1 MSRKEFM
8 ERLEE
13 LLRDIPD
20 NEREEALQY
29 YNDYFDDA
37 GMENEAEVIRD
48 LGSPELVAQK
58 LKAGLGELASA
69 GTPEPGQGERKEAE
83 KEKTEKEKTKKEAGF
98 WKILSIVLL
107 CILAAPV
114 VLPLAGGLLLA
125 AVTVVLALFGAIAG
139 IVLAGFAI
147 LLAGIAVLGVG
158 IVQTFATP
166 AIGIAAAGVGCIV
179 AAVGVLLSFAT
190 VWCCIRV
197 IPWLIR
203 GIAAVISYPFRKRK
217 AGA

>member
-13 LLRDIPD
+13 LLKDIPD

-48 LGSPELVAQK
+48 LGSPEQVAQK
-58 LKAGLGELASA
+58 LKAGLGELASV
-69 GTPEPGQGERKEAE
+69 GTPEPGQGERKEV
-83 KEKTEKEKTKKEAGF
+83 EKEKTKKEAGF

-114 VLPLAGGLLLA
+114 VLPLAGVLLLA

-139 IVLAGFAI
+139 IVLSGFAI

-166 AIGIAAAGVGCIV
+166 AIGIAAAGVGCVV

>member
-13 LLRDIPD
+13 LLKDIPD

-37 GMENEAEVIRD
+37 GIENEAEVIRD
-48 LGSPELVAQK
+48 LGSPEQVAQK
-58 LKAGLGELASA
+58 LKAGLGELASV
-69 GTPEPGQGERKEAE
+69 GTPEPGQGERKEA
-83 KEKTEKEKTKKEAGF
+83 EKEKTKKEAGF

-114 VLPLAGGLLLA
+114 VLPLAGVLLLA

-139 IVLAGFAI
+139 IVLSGFAI

-166 AIGIAAAGVGCIV
+166 AIGIAAAGVGCVV

>member
-37 GMENEAEVIRD
+37 GIENEAEVIRD
-48 LGSPELVAQK
+48 LGSPEQVAQK
-58 LKAGLGELASA
+58 LKAGLGELASV
-69 GTPEPGQGERKEAE
+69 GTPEPGQGERKE
-83 KEKTEKEKTKKEAGF
+83 TEKEKTKKEAGF

-114 VLPLAGGLLLA
+114 VLPLAGVLLLA

-139 IVLAGFAI
+139 IVLSGFAI

-166 AIGIAAAGVGCIV
+166 AIGIAAAGVGCVV

>member
-13 LLRDIPD
+13 LLKDIPD

-37 GMENEAEVIRD
+37 GIENEAEVIRD
-48 LGSPELVAQK
+48 LGSPEQVAQK
-58 LKAGLGELASA
+58 LKAGLGELASV
-69 GTPEPGQGERKEAE
+69 GTPEPGQGERKEV
-83 KEKTEKEKTKKEAGF
+83 EKEKTKKEAGF

-114 VLPLAGGLLLA
+114 VLPLAGVLLLA

-139 IVLAGFAI
+139 IVLSGFAI

-166 AIGIAAAGVGCIV
+166 AIGIAAAGVGCVV

>member
-8 ERLEE
+8 ERLEV

-48 LGSPELVAQK
+48 LGSPEMVAQK

-69 GTPEPGQGERKEAE
+69 GTPEPGQGDRKEE
-83 KEKTEKEKTKKEAGF
+83 EKEKTKKEAGF

>member
-8 ERLEE
+8 EQLEE
-13 LLRDIPD
+13 LLKDIPD

-37 GMENEAEVIRD
+37 GAENEAEVIRD
-48 LGSPELVAQK
+48 LGSPEQVAQK
-58 LKAGLGELASA
+58 LKAGLGELASV
-69 GTPEPGQGERKEAE
+69 GTPEPGQGDRKEE
-83 KEKTEKEKTKKEAGF
+83 EKEKTKKEAGF

-166 AIGIAAAGVGCIV
+166 AIGIAAAGVGCVV

-197 IPWLIR
+197 IPWLVK
-203 GIAAVISYPFRKRK
+203 GIAAVISYPFRRRK